1 MMPCFSNTKFVIGR
15 ELINIFAI
23 FRNTL
28 TSYNQTNIL
37 YSLMFYDVFKSVLLK
52 SEVLD
57 PGLSKKDLE
66 KYKTLKISNEG
77 FSWSNLI

>member
-1 MMPCFSNTKFVIGR
+1 
-15 ELINIFAI
+15 
-23 FRNTL
+23 
-28 TSYNQTNIL
+28 
-37 YSLMFYDVFKSVLLK
+37 MFYDVFKSVLLK